1 MKPYKIMKFYLVNA
15 ESKAEA
21 VEKMN
26 NDPVKYLDM
35 VKVVEV
41 EEKSLFGQFKHQLVG

>member
-1 MKPYKIMKFYLVNA
+1 MKQYKIMKFYLVMA
-15 ESKAEA
+15 EDKSEA

-26 NDPVKYLDM
+26 NDPARCLDM